1 MLGKLSWSAIPFS
14 QPIPMAASAFM
25 IVGIIVLLA
34 WLTFKGHWRY
44 LWDEWFTSVDHKRI
58 GVMYCVLA
66 LVMLIRGFTDAL
78 MMRSQQALAF
88 HSAGYLP
95 PEHYDQVF
103 TAHGTIMIFFVA
115 MTFVIGLMNFVVPLQ
130 LGVRDV
136 AFPTLNSV
144 SLWLNAAAILLVN
157 MSLVIGEFGRAGW
170 LAFPPLS
177 ELKYSPGVGIDYY
190 LWALQISGIG
200 TLLTGV
206 NFVTTILKI
215 RAPGMTLMRMPIF
228 CWTSLASS
236 LLMVAAFPIL
246 TATFAM
252 LLLDRYLGFHFFTD
266 TAGGN
271 SMMYMNLIWAW
282 GHPEVYILILPAF
295 GVFSEVIS
303 TFSGKPLFGYRS
315 MVIATMAICILSFLV
330 WLHHFFTM
338 GAGAD
343 VNAFFGIMSMIIAV
357 PTGVKIFNW
366 LFTLWGG
373 RVRFEEPLLWALA
386 FMITFAI
393 GGMTGVLLAVPPAD
407 FVLHNSLF
415 LVAHFHN
422 VVIGGVL
429 FGAFAGYSYWFPKA
443 FGFRLDPRTGK
454 AAFWCWL
461 IGFYVAFMPLYV
473 VGLEGMTR
481 RMQHYDVAEWHP
493 WLIVAA
499 VGAGIIACGIAFQI
513 AQLVVSIRNRE
524 KLRDFT
530 GDPWDGRTLEWI
542 TFSPPP
548 HFNFAVMPNVTGAEA
563 YWGIKQKAIQQRR
576 LMDLPDYQPIEMPR
590 NSPTGFIAA
599 FFAVVTGFALIWHI
613 WWMVIVGLI
622 GAFGTFVGFAWRNRY
637 EYELP
642 AAELAHID
650 DERRRARIAL
660 VEGRE
665 KGIHAVGYSATK
677 PHGSRKVGWIEEPH
691 GGHLGPATKRIITGY
706 GFWIFL
712 LSDFILFAGFYAAY
726 AVLAHATAGGPT
738 AIKLFDLKILAIETA
753 CLLLSSFACGLA
765 SIASN
770 ARNMLWTQIG
780 YADHRAAR
788 GGVHRPRGQRVRQN
802 DRDGCGAHPQCL
814 SLRVLRAGRPARGA
828 CDHRSHMARNHDGAV
843 LGQGIST
850 RHPAARIVL
859 RAVLACPGHHLGRH
873 LHQRLSSGDQPM
885 SEHETESAGG
895 SHGVDAAPGDEES
908 VGEGIRNY
916 LIGLGLAAVLTIAS
930 FWVVSG
936 TPLLYAPGIPM
947 ALAALAIAQMGVH
960 LVFFLH
966 LTTGP
971 DNMNNSL
978 ALALGVLIVG
988 IVIAGSM
995 WIMYHMNMNMG
1006 IMPASDM

>member
-14 QPIPMAASAFM
+14 QPIPMAASALM

-34 WLTFKGHWRY
+34 WLTLKGHWRY

-481 RMQHYDVAEWHP
+481 RMQHYDVPEWHP

-499 VGAGIIACGIAFQI
+499 VGAGIIACGIGFQI
-513 AQLVVSIRNRE
+513 LQLVVSIRNRE

-576 LMDLPDYQPIEMPR
+576 LTDLPDYQPIEMPR

-599 FFAVVTGFALIWHI
+599 FFAVITGFALIWHI

-650 DERRRARIAL
+650 DERRQARIAL

-665 KGIHAVGYSATK
+665 KGIHKVEYSETK
-677 PHGSRKVGWIEEPH
+677 AHGSLRVGWIEEPH

-738 AIKLFDLKILAIETA
+738 AVKLFDLRILAIETA

-765 SIASN
+765 SIAAN

-780 YADHRAAR
+780 YA
-788 GGVHRPRGQRVRQN
+788 
-802 DRDGCGAHPQCL
+802 
-814 SLRVLRAGRPARGA
+814 
-828 CDHRSHMARNHDGAV
+828 
-843 LGQGIST
+843 I
-850 RHPAARIVL
+850 
-859 RAVLACPGHHLGRH
+859 
-873 LHQRLSSGDQPM
+873 
-885 SEHETESAGG
+885 
-895 SHGVDAAPGDEES
+895 
-908 VGEGIRNY
+908 
-916 LIGLGLAAVLTIAS
+916 
-930 FWVVSG
+930 
-936 TPLLYAPGIPM
+936 
-947 ALAALAIAQMGVH
+947 
-960 LVFFLH
+960 
-966 LTTGP
+966 TG
-971 DNMNNSL
+971 
-978 ALALGVLIVG
+978 ALGVAFIGLEVSEFAKMIAMDAGPTRSAFLSAFFALVGLHGVHVTIGLVWLGTMMGQFWAKGFRADILRRGLCFALFWHALDIIWVG
-988 IVIAGSM
+988 IFTNVYLLGTS
-995 WIMYHMNMNMG
+995 
-1006 IMPASDM
+1006 P